1 MHFFR
6 SMIYS
11 WIPGLFL
18 LLMACGESKPKRPDV
33 SKIKAAIQVVRFDD
47 AVFSLDTN
55 QLDQGLEQLHR
66 QHPGFTKDYLYN
78 IVGAPPH
85 PDSTKKILT
94 SFIRTYASLYR
105 DSRKQWTSLEPQL
118 TDLSQAMK
126 YLKHYFPNY
135 NIPSRLY
142 VFMGPIN
149 SFGNIITADGLAAGL
164 QLYMGKDYPAYL
176 TEEGQVLY
184 PYFISRKFDKAYL
197 AVNCVRNMV
206 DDLYPNN
213 SIGRPLVE
221 QMVEAGKRAVL
232 LDYLLPETADTL
244 KLGYTEKQWKG
255 CLKNEANIWSFF
267 MNSDLLYAT
276 DPNLVNPYMN
286 DGPNTPA
293 LGPDS
298 PGFIGLFCGKRIVET
313 WMKKHPE
320 TSLQD
325 MMQTDATKIFRE
337 SKYKP

>member
-6 SMIYS
+6 SMKYS

-18 LLMACGESKPKRPDV
+18 LLMACGESKPKLPDV

-55 QLDQGLEQLHR
+55 QLDQGLEQLYR

-118 TDLSQAMK
+118 SDLSQAMK
-126 YLKHYFPNY
+126 YLKHYFPKY
-135 NIPSRLY
+135 IIPSRLY

-255 CLKNEANIWSFF
+255 CLKSEANIWAFF
-267 MNSDLLYAT
+267 MGSDLLYAT

-298 PGFIGLFCGKRIVET
+298 PGFIGLFCGKRIVEA
-313 WMKKHPE
+313 WMKRNP
-320 TSLQD
+320 SISVQD
-325 MMQTDATKIFRE
+325 MMQTDAATIFRG